1 MSKLVR
7 LSNTD
12 IYVSEL
18 KLKYVE
24 YIISICKDFDFIDK
38 VILFGSTLEE
48 RCKESSDIDIVIVG
62 NKTKSKCLTSKQY
75 RYFAESLFSFDFGQD
90 YDILY
95 TNNLSKFSIELQEN
109 LKRGVVIYEK
119 Q

>member
-7 LSNTD
+7 LSNTN

-24 YIISICKDFDFIDK
+24 YIISICKNFDFIDK

-48 RCKESSDIDIVIVG
+48 RCKESSDIDIIIIG
-62 NKTKSKCLTSKQY
+62 TKTKSKCLDSSSFRGFKKL
-75 RYFAESLFSFDFGQD
+75 LFEFDFSQE

-95 TNNLSKFSIELQEN
+95 TNSLSKFSIELQDN

-119 Q
+119 